1 MESAPRVEHP
11 SDPSIL
17 SSFWDSDIDTRLAE
31 FAAMRER
38 SDGVEFIPQRSG
50 AGFWSMTS
58 HAAVSAVTRDPAS
71 FTSTRGF
78 SLDDMPPE
86 LLEMLGSI
94 ITMDDP
100 KHRQYRRLVQV
111 AFSPRAIRQMT
122 DYVAEL
128 ATAIVETIR
137 ERREFD
143 FVETVGANLPF
154 QVIADLL
161 GIPVVDRPR
170 LRELIDLILGV
181 NDGQVSDVDTSLRAV
196 AEFFEYTIDLGRSR
210 RQNPGDDITSHLMQA
225 EVDGKRLT
233 AAEFGSFVIL
243 LAAAGNDTTRTGL
256 SWAMHLLSRHPDQ
269 KAALA
274 DDFEGRATNAIEEVL
289 RWSSPVLHMRRTA
302 TVDVPFG
309 EYVIRAGDKVVVWYL
324 AANHDPGLFA
334 EPTRFDIYRENSR
347 DHVAFGAGG
356 PHFCLGA
363 GLARMEI
370 RVVLGKLLAAFPNL
384 HTTAEPDPLR
394 SVFVH
399 GIKTLPCAID

>member
-1 MESAPRVEHP
+1 MESTPRIECP
-11 SDPSIL
+11 TDPSVL
-17 SSFWDSDIDTRLAE
+17 SPFWDSDIDTRLSA
-31 FAAMRER
+31 FAVMRER

-50 AGFWSMTS
+50 AGFWSVTS
-58 HAAVSAVTRDPAS
+58 HAAVRAVTRDPAS

-86 LLEMLGSI
+86 LLEVLGSI
-94 ITMDDP
+94 IAMDDP
-100 KHRQYRRLVQV
+100 KHQQYRRLVQV

-122 DYVAEL
+122 DYVGEL
-128 ATAIVETIR
+128 ATEIVKTIR

-161 GIPVVDRPR
+161 GIPVSDRPA

-210 RQNPGDDITSHLMQA
+210 RQNPGDDITSHLMHA

-233 AAEFGSFVIL
+233 ATEFGSFVIL

-256 SWAMHLLSRHPDQ
+256 AWAMHLLSRHPEQ
-269 KAALA
+269 KHALA
-274 DDFEGRATNAIEEVL
+274 GDFDGQAANAIEEVL

-302 TVDVPFG
+302 TVDVQLG
-309 EYVIRAGDKVVVWYL
+309 EHVIPAGDKVVVWYL
-324 AANHDPGLFA
+324 AANHDPGVFVDPA
-334 EPTRFDIYRENSR
+334 RFDINRENAR
-347 DHVAFGAGG
+347 DHVAFGAG
-356 PHFCLGA
+356 
-363 GLARMEI
+363 ARI
-370 RVVLGKLLAAFPNL
+370 
-384 HTTAEPDPLR
+384 
-394 SVFVH
+394 SVWVR
-399 GIKTLPCAID
+399 A

>member
-1 MESAPRVEHP
+1 MEATPRTEIP

-17 SSFWDSDIDTRLAE
+17 SPFWDSDIDTRLAD

-38 SDGVEFIPQRSG
+38 SKGVEFIPQRSG
-50 AGFWSMTS
+50 TGFWSVTS
-58 HAAVSAVTRDPAS
+58 HAAVRAVTRDPAS

-94 ITMDDP
+94 IAMDDP
-100 KHRQYRRLVQV
+100 KHQQYRRLVQV

-122 DYVAEL
+122 GYVAEL
-128 ATAIVETIR
+128 ATAIVERIR
-137 ERREFD
+137 EQREFD

-161 GIPVVDRPR
+161 GIPVADRPR

-181 NDGQVSDVDTSLRAV
+181 NDGEVSDVDTSLRAV
-196 AEFFEYTIDLGRSR
+196 AEFFEYTIGLGRSR
-210 RQNPGDDITSHLMQA
+210 RNNPGDDITSHLMQA
-225 EVDGKRLT
+225 EVDGKRLS
-233 AAEFGSFVIL
+233 AQEFGSFVIL

-256 SWAMHLLSRHPDQ
+256 SWAMHLLSQHPDQ
-269 KAALA
+269 KRVLA
-274 DDFEGRATNAIEEVL
+274 HDFDSYATNAIEEVL

-302 TVDVPFG
+302 VVDVPLG
-309 EYVIRAGDKVVVWYL
+309 EHVIAAGDKVVVWYL
-324 AANHDPGLFA
+324 AANHDSAVFA
-334 EPTRFDIYRENSR
+334 DPAHFDIHRENAR
-347 DHVAFGAGG
+347 DNIAFGAGG

-370 RVVLGKLLAAFPNL
+370 REVLGKLLTAFPNL
-384 HTTAEPDPLR
+384 HTTAPPDPLR

-399 GIKTLPCAID
+399 GIKALPCAID

>member
-1 MESAPRVEHP
+1 MESTPRIECP
-11 SDPSIL
+11 TDPSVL
-17 SSFWDSDIDTRLAE
+17 SPFWDSDIDTRLSA
-31 FAAMRER
+31 FAVMRER

-50 AGFWSMTS
+50 AGFWSVTS
-58 HAAVSAVTRDPAS
+58 HAAVRAVTRDPAS

-86 LLEMLGSI
+86 LLEVLGSI
-94 ITMDDP
+94 IAMDDP
-100 KHRQYRRLVQV
+100 KHQQYRRLVQV

-122 DYVAEL
+122 DYVGEL
-128 ATAIVETIR
+128 ATEIVKTIR

-161 GIPVVDRPR
+161 GIPVSDRPA

-210 RQNPGDDITSHLMQA
+210 RQNPGDDITSHLMHA

-233 AAEFGSFVIL
+233 ATEFGSFVIL

-256 SWAMHLLSRHPDQ
+256 TWAMHLLSRHPEQ
-269 KAALA
+269 KHALA
-274 DDFEGRATNAIEEVL
+274 GDFDGQAANAIEEVL
-289 RWSSPVLHMRRTA
+289 RWSSPVLHMRRNA
-302 TVDVPFG
+302 TVDVQLG
-309 EYVIRAGDKVVVWYL
+309 EHVIPAGDKVVVWYL
-324 AANHDPGLFA
+324 AANHDPGVFVDPA
-334 EPTRFDIYRENSR
+334 RFDINRENAR

-384 HTTAEPDPLR
+384 HTTAPPDPLR

-399 GIKTLPCAID
+399 GIKALPCAID

>member
-1 MESAPRVEHP
+1 MESVPRAESP
-11 SDPSIL
+11 CDPSAL
-17 SSFWDSDIDTRLAE
+17 SPFWDSDIDTRLAD

-38 SDGVEFIPQRSG
+38 SGGVEFIPQRSG
-50 AGFWSMTS
+50 TGFWSVTS
-58 HAAVSAVTRDPAS
+58 HAAVREVTRDPAS

-94 ITMDDP
+94 IAMDDP
-100 KHRQYRRLVQV
+100 KHQQYRRLVQV

-122 DYVAEL
+122 DYVADL
-128 ATAIVETIR
+128 SAAIVETIR
-137 ERREFD
+137 ERRDFD

-161 GIPVVDRPR
+161 GIPTADRPR

-181 NDGQVSDVDTSLRAV
+181 NDGEVSDIETSLRAV
-196 AEFFEYTIDLGRSR
+196 AEFFEYTVDLGRSR
-210 RQNPGDDITSHLMQA
+210 RQNPGDDITSHLMHA

-274 DDFEGRATNAIEEVL
+274 DDFDGLAANAIEEVL

-302 TVDVPFG
+302 TVDVPLG
-309 EYVIRAGDKVVVWYL
+309 NHVIAAGDKVVVWYL
-324 AANHDPGLFA
+324 AANHDPGLFVD
-334 EPTRFDIYRENSR
+334 PTRFDIYRENAR
-347 DHVAFGAGG
+347 DNVAFGAGG

-370 RVVLGKLLAAFPNL
+370 RVVLGTLLAAFPNL
-384 HTTAEPDPLR
+384 HTTAPPDLLR

-399 GIKTLPCAID
+399 GIKALPCTID